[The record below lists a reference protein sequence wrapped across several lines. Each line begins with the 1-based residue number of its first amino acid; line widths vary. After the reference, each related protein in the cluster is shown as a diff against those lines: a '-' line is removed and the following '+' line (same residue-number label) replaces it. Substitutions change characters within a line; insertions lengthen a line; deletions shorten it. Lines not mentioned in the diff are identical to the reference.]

1 MAEVAMRN
9 IAPSRVDLVLADIF
23 EPGGGADTAAPCSVL
38 SDGGCDME
46 LLARSAAGGASGP
59 SSVCREGRLWQ
70 GTLVRCRRHPEAGPV
85 PEATESPS
93 SSRLQIDIRVPVG
106 RPVPELAA
114 FAAEVEAAGLDG
126 IGVPDHHHTGRDAYL
141 VLGAM
146 AAATSRIDLYPAT
159 SNTVTR
165 HPLVMAA
172 LASSLDEL
180 VPGRAFLTV
189 APGFL
194 SVEKAGQAQERR
206 QRLREVVL
214 TLRGLLGT
222 GAATFD
228 DHPLELFH
236 RPAGGSRVLLLA
248 SGPRLLELAGEVADG
263 VMMLVG
269 LDPGGV
275 SAAREHVRRGAARAG
290 RDPADLEEILIV
302 PIGVGPAATQRSW
315 VQGYFRAGQPWLE
328 YPSVSNL
335 RWLGHAGIDIPV
347 GHTPGD
353 ILRAGAR

>member
-1 MAEVAMRN
+1 VPRPSEP
-9 IAPSRVDLVLADIF
+9 AP
-23 EPGGGADTAAPCSVL
+23 P
-38 SDGGCDME
+38 
-46 LLARSAAGGASGP
+46 
-59 SSVCREGRLWQ
+59 GRL
-70 GTLVRCRRHPEAGPV
+70 R
-85 PEATESPS
+85 
-93 SSRLQIDIRVPVG
+93 IDIRVPVG
-106 RPVPELAA
+106 RPLPDLAA
-114 FAAEVEAAGLDG
+114 FAAQVEAAGLDG

-146 AAATSRIDLYPAT
+146 AATTSRISLYPAT

-172 LASSLDEL
+172 LATSLDEL
-180 VPGRAFLTV
+180 APGRAFLTV

-194 SVEKAGQAQERR
+194 SVEKAGQPRERR

-214 TLRGLLGT
+214 ALRGLLED

-228 DHPLELFH
+228 GHPLELFH
-236 RPAGGSRVLLLA
+236 RPTDGSRVMLLA

-275 SAAREHVRRGAARAG
+275 EAAREHVRRGAARAG

-302 PIGVGPAATQRSW
+302 PFGVGPAAEQRRW
-315 VQGYFRAGQPWLE
+315 VQGHFRPGQPWLE

-347 GHTPGD
+347 GHSPGD
-353 ILRAGAR
+353 IPDALADRVLDAFGAFGPPEQCAERLLRAHHEIGLEHAFLFPAHTWDSTYDLPVTEVDAFRDTIGPALRAAGH